1 MINFYTNTISK
12 IKSLISLSRNFKMHI
27 KRIVW
32 FVVDHHLRFM
42 DFYLSNTK
50 ENLGV
55 GLQQLSMQCFWHLL
69 GIWIYCIENDIE
81 VISNN
86 IMIVNIAR
94 RSFLKHHHFISRE
107 TTSVATKNSYYK
119 FKISIYLV
127 DCQYSAWNA
136 LQMINAI
143 YIYIYQFCK
152 FFKDFC

>member
-1 MINFYTNTISK
+1 MQWCCHVVEYNYLRNTNTISK
-12 IKSLISLSRNFKMHI
+12 IKSFIYLSRNFKMHL

-32 FVVDHHLRFM
+32 FVVDHDLRFM

-69 GIWIYCIENDIE
+69 GIWIYWVENDIE

-94 RSFLKHHHFISRE
+94 RSFLQHHLSFLGTQKVSQSWTHLI
-107 TTSVATKNSYYK
+107 NLK
-119 FKISIYLV
+119 FSF
-127 DCQYSAWNA
+127 SS
-136 LQMINAI
+136 
-143 YIYIYQFCK
+143 
-152 FFKDFC
+152 